1 MKSAFCILAVFL
13 AFAATPALAKTGLP
27 RPIQVA
33 AAPEAPKPQ
42 AAQDKPAEVLIRADS
57 MNYDANKNVVTAEG
71 KVEVTYGDRTLI
83 ADKLTYDQNTR
94 VVTAEGNVSMRE
106 PDGTTI
112 RGNKFEITDDMRDGV
127 IDSLN
132 VVLAGRGNLA
142 AGRATRTGGNVMT
155 LERAVYST
163 CEPCKDDPSRPLTWQ
178 IKAFRVTYDKQAA
191 RVEYEDAY
199 FEIAGIPVLY
209 LPYFSHADPSSPRQS
224 GFLVPSVGHSTDI
237 GYFVEVPYYFALDP
251 SYDLTV
257 TPVYTENDGPLLK
270 GEWRQRTQT
279 GAYDLSGSIRY
290 GETHDNL
297 GNGTGEDSFGSHL
310 FGSGRFQIDNTW
322 RWGFDL
328 QMTSNDT
335 YLKRYD
341 ISSLDR
347 LVNNAFV
354 EGIYGR
360 SYASVNGW
368 YFQGLRATD
377 DPGKTP
383 IVMPLAEI
391 EYVPDAP
398 VFGGRFS
405 LMGNL
410 LVLQRGESDC
420 ITGPCR
426 EDTNRLSATANWA
439 LPVTTTGGHIFT
451 FFANLRADVYYVTG
465 SGPLADAT
473 DTTGRVLPLAGVEWR
488 YPLVSTEMG
497 FRQVLEPIVQA
508 IVAPYGG
515 NPNDIPNEDSASF
528 EFDETNLFSTNKF
541 PGGDRVETGPR
552 MNVGLRYAAY
562 FEDGLVEAI
571 VGESFRLHEDDA
583 FTQESGLRDQ
593 SSDYVGRVTLQPTN
607 YFRLINRF
615 RLSHDDGSFER
626 NEIYAEAFDV
636 DMYSLKA
643 GYLKLAPDPSDPFDP
658 DGREEISLD
667 GRIRAAQYWWI
678 DAAGRR
684 NLEDDKMIESR
695 FGIAYEDECAVFG
708 IDIRRRFTRDR
719 DIEPA
724 TSLLF
729 TFRLKGLN

>member
-1 MKSAFCILAVFL
+1 MKSAYCILAVIL
-13 AFAATPALAKTGLP
+13 AFVAVPAFAKSGLP
-27 RPIQVA
+27 HQIKANA
-33 AAPEAPKPQ
+33 AQRAPK
-42 AAQDKPAEVLIRADS
+42 AQTQPEKPPEVLIRADQMS
-57 MNYDANKNVVTAEG
+57 YDANTHVVTAEG
-71 KVEVTYGDRTLI
+71 KVEVTYGERTLV

-94 VVTAEGNVSMRE
+94 IVTAIGRVSLKE
-106 PDGTTI
+106 ADGTTI
-112 RGNKFEITDDMRDGV
+112 RGNKFEVTDDMRDGV
-127 IDSLN
+127 IESLN

-142 AGRATRTGGNVMT
+142 AGRATRSGGNVMT

-163 CEPCKDDPSRPLTWQ
+163 CQACKDDPSRPLTWQ
-178 IKAFRVTYDKQAA
+178 IKAFKVIYDKKAA

-224 GFLVPSVGHSTDI
+224 GFLVPGVGHSTDI
-237 GYFVEVPYYFALDP
+237 GYFFSVPYYFALDP

-257 TPVYTENDGPLLK
+257 TPEYTENDGPLLK
-270 GEWRQRTQT
+270 GDWRQRTQ
-279 GAYDLSGSIRY
+279 SGSYELTGSVRY

-310 FGSGRFQIDNTW
+310 FGTGRFQIDNIW

-354 EGIYGR
+354 EGVYGR
-360 SYASVNGW
+360 SYASVNAW
-368 YFQGLRATD
+368 YFEGLRATD
-377 DPGKTP
+377 DPGTTP
-383 IVMPLAEI
+383 LVMPLAEL
-391 EYVPDAP
+391 EYVPDSP

-405 LMGNL
+405 LLGNL
-410 LVLQRGESDC
+410 LVLQRGEADC
-420 ITGPCR
+420 VTGPCR
-426 EDTNRLSATANWA
+426 EDTNRLSATANWS
-439 LPVTTTGGHIFT
+439 LPITTTGGHIIT
-451 FFANLRADVYYVTG
+451 FFANMRADVYYVTG
-465 SGPLADAT
+465 SGALADST

-488 YPLVSTEMG
+488 YPLVSTDGG
-497 FRQVLEPIVQA
+497 FRQVIEPIVQA

-515 NPNDIPNEDSASF
+515 NPNTIPNEDSASF
-528 EFDETNLFSTNKF
+528 EFDDTNLFSINKF
-541 PGGDRVETGPR
+541 PGEDRVETGPR
-552 MNVGLRYAAY
+552 MNAGLRYSA
-562 FEDGLVEAI
+562 FFDDGMVEA
-571 VGESFRLHEDDA
+571 VLGESFRLHEDDA
-583 FTQESGLRDQ
+583 FSQQSGLRDQ
-593 SSDYVGRVTLQPTN
+593 SSDYVGSLTVQPTN

-615 RLSHDDGSFER
+615 RIAHDDGSFER
-626 NEIYAEAFDV
+626 NEVYAEAFDV

-643 GYLKLAPDPSDPFDP
+643 GYLKLAPDPTDPFDP
-658 DGREEISLD
+658 NGREEVSLD
-667 GRIRAAQYWWI
+667 GRIKAAEYWWI

-708 IDIRRRFTRDR
+708 IDLRRRFTRDR